1 MIKPPVLKIRSTG
14 ADDAGTKRTC
24 IASLYKAGSWF
35 SMVSQNSKIFSL
47 KCSPL
52 LVISRYFSNCHRTL
66 VDLLEVALFGIFE
79 YLLKRRG
86 MFLSCAVSSSERTR
100 FANSD
105 VLPSTSISSI
115 KFSAARIIFSAK
127 NIKPFCNSVSIMT

>member
-1 MIKPPVLKIRSTG
+1 MIKPPVLKIRSTR

-35 SMVSQNSKIFSL
+35 SMVFQNSKIFSL

-66 VDLLEVALFGIFE
+66 VDLLEVTLFGIFE

-86 MFLSCAVSSSERTR
+86 MFLSCAVSSSERPR

-115 KFSAARIIFSAK
+115 KFSAARIIFSA
-127 NIKPFCNSVSIMT
+127 